1 MAWCDPCAADPLSP
15 EELRGAGVFWLGGD
29 EPAIGVAPGTAPPIA
44 SPRAGS
50 GAQPVMLTRLHL
62 RYTPETL
69 PEDLM
74 FQETQDRQNFQA
86 RYVLRHAWKG
96 DAAACEAAP
105 RYFDEVAKRQEREA
119 QTLASLTGW
128 DLNQIRARMSTRLRR
143 PRRCGGSGCGN
154 DALAAERRWRRARI
168 LPKDARV
175 FQILFLALLLTTGVL
190 LRDFSLHP
198 LQMALAFA
206 AGLAT
211 QAFWLKRL
219 GLEQRGFL
227 SAIVTC
233 CGLSLL
239 LRSDTLWAHPLVAAL
254 AMSSKFVL
262 RIHGKHLYNPAN
274 LGVIAAITL
283 IPGNVGVAGSMGQRS
298 RAGGLVVDAGN
309 HRHDSA
315 HGGWT
320 SAGCFSARFWGW
332 SRCAIM
338 LLGQSWAIWWHQLG
352 NGALLLFAFFMISDP
367 MTIPNR
373 RGPRIALC
381 ADRRRGGHR
390 LAVPCCSART
400 RLSGR
405 FPGDTAR
412 SALGSPVSRRR
423 LSPWRPI
430 PLRACA
436 TSGTPPTAVAEGW
449 PAPARS
455 ATAASSS
462 SPALPSPTSSRAE

>member
-1 MAWCDPCAADPLSP
+1 MEITVLP
-15 EELRGAGVFWLGGD
+15 RN
-29 EPAIGVAPGTAPPIA
+29 AI
-44 SPRAGS
+44 
-50 GAQPVMLTRLHL
+50 
-62 RYTPETL
+62 
-69 PEDLM
+69 
-74 FQETQDRQNFQA
+74 
-86 RYVLRHAWKG
+86 
-96 DAAACEAAP
+96 AAA
-105 RYFDEVAKRQEREA
+105 REF
-119 QTLASLTGW
+119 
-128 DLNQIRARMSTRLRR
+128 
-143 PRRCGGSGCGN
+143 
-154 DALAAERRWRRARI
+154 

-219 GLEQRGFL
+219 GLEQRGFM

-274 LGVIAAITL
+274 FGVIAAITL
-283 IPGNVGVAGSMGQRS
+283 IPGTWVSPGQWGNDLALAVWLLMLGTIVTT
-298 RAGGLVVDAGN
+298 RARRLDISWVFLGAFLGLVALRIV
-309 HRHDSA
+309 
-315 HGGWT
+315 
-320 SAGCFSARFWGW
+320 
-332 SRCAIM
+332 

-373 RGPRIALC
+373 RGPRIAYALIV
-381 ADRRRGGHR
+381 AAAAVGWQYLLFRPNALIWALFLATPLVPLLDR
-390 LAVPCCSART
+390 L
-400 RLSGR
+400 
-405 FPGDTAR
+405 FPGAAFSWR
-412 SALGSPVSRRR
+412 GSERVGST
-423 LSPWRPI
+423 

-436 TSGTPPTAVAEGW
+436 ISGIRSTAVAEDS
-449 PAPARS
+449 PAPARN

-462 SPALPSPTSSRAE
+462 FPVLRSPISGAPSSRPARPAVRGR